1 MSLFKQFTHK
11 KIGIVKF
18 DTATALPEVA
28 LTDKSYNRIL
38 FLRAGSAL
46 RVDFQKHTLRQDSLF
61 FIGSNQ
67 FFEVEDNNR
76 FKGYVI
82 YFNRDFYC
90 IQIHEKEVSCDGIL
104 YNNVYGTAAVTL
116 TKEHALTMEAIL
128 EEIADE
134 MQRDDT
140 AVEEMLRILVKKVI
154 IKSTRLWKEN
164 AGYAQQDDQ
173 PEAEFLRQFSQ
184 LVESHFRKRHGVAD
198 YADLLNITP
207 KALSKRLNRY
217 RSETPN
223 DIIKDRIMLE
233 AKRLLL
239 YTDMTVKEI
248 AYNLG
253 YEDPA
258 YFNRLFVKTTGI
270 APAEFRRQPSGI
282 VKQTG

>member
-104 YNNVYGTAAVTL
+104 YNNVYGTSAVTL
-116 TKEHALTMEAIL
+116 TNEHALTMEAIL

-140 AVEEMLRILVKKVI
+140 ALEEMLRILVKKVI

-198 YADLLNITP
+198 YADLL